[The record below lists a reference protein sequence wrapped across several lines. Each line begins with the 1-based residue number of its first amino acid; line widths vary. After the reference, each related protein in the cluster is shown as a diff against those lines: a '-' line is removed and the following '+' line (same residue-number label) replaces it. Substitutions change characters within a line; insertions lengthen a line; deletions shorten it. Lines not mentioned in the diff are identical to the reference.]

1 MRQALE
7 AMRFS
12 TDDVSL
18 QQRFMREIFL
28 CAADLDFAQPPPSF
42 AQKIHRRLREITDV
56 KDPYLKVKQ
65 SFNRLALKMLP
76 QIEHTIGEAD
86 DPFAMAVKFAI
97 AGNIIDSGAKAALS
111 ESEVLETLNKTVAMP
126 LLGDTDSFKKAV
138 NNATDILYLTDN
150 AGEIVFDRL
159 LINFLPK
166 GRTVLAVKGCPVI
179 NDALIADAEAAGLTK
194 LIKVIENGSDA
205 PGTILEDCSAE
216 FIEIFKNADIIISKG
231 QGNYETLSGRT
242 ENIFFLLKVKC
253 PPIAADIG
261 FPPGSHV
268 LLENLRKKSQKISN

>member
-28 CAADLDFAQPPPSF
+28 CAADLDFAQAPPSF
-42 AQKIHRRLREITDV
+42 AQKIHRRLRDITDV

-65 SFNRLALKMLP
+65 SFNSLALKMFS
-76 QIEHTIGEAD
+76 QVEHAVGEAN
-86 DPFAMAVKFAI
+86 DPFEMAVKFAI

-111 ESEVLETLNKTVAMP
+111 ESEVLETLNNTVGMP
-126 LLGDTDSFKKAV
+126 LLGDIDSFKKAV
-138 NNATDILYLTDN
+138 NNAGNILYLTDN

-166 GRTVLAVKGCPVI
+166 ERMVLAVKGCPVI

-194 LIKVIENGSDA
+194 LIRVIENGSDA
-205 PGTILEDCSAE
+205 PGTILEDCSKE
-216 FIEIFKNADIIISKG
+216 FLGYFESADLIISKG
-231 QGNYETLSGRT
+231 QGNYETLSDRT

-253 PPIAADIG
+253 HPIAEDIG
-261 FPPGSHV
+261 FPTGSHV
-268 LLENLRKKSQKISN
+268 LLENPRKREKDTRY

>member
-7 AMRFS
+7 AMRFI
-12 TDDVSL
+12 TDDPSAHK
-18 QQRFMREIFL
+18 RFMKEIFL
-28 CAADLDFAQPPPSF
+28 CASDLDYSRPPPAF

-65 SFNRLALKMLP
+65 AFNRLALKMLP
-76 QIEHTIGEAD
+76 QIECAVGEAD
-86 DPFAMAVKFAI
+86 DPFEMAVKFAI

-111 ESEVLETLNKTVAMP
+111 ENEVLETLNKTVAMP

-138 NNATDILYLTDN
+138 NNARDILYLTDN

-231 QGNYETLSGRT
+231 QGTYETLSGRR

-268 LLENLRKKSQKISN
+268 LLENPRKKSQKISN